1 MPCTTLSL
9 YNIWEQT
16 ASKRQWKT
24 ISPSHNNQHYVIY
37 FPPIKCY
44 ICLMPNTRL
53 SLYNI
58 WKLTTSKQQWK
69 TISPSHNNQRYVI
82 LFTSWVLYLLNAKY
96 NAVPLQQIKAN
107 KENDSI
113 QTQYFS
119 LVCEW
124 LFQQRSWKRA

>member
-1 MPCTTLSL
+1 MQNTT
-9 YNIWEQT
+9 
-16 ASKRQWKT
+16 
-24 ISPSHNNQHYVIY
+24 
-37 FPPIKCY
+37 
-44 ICLMPNTRL
+44 L

-58 WKLTTSKQQWK
+58 WKLTASKQQWK
-69 TISPSHNNQRYVI
+69 TTSPSNNNQRYVI
-82 LFTSWVLYLLNAKY
+82 LSASWVLYLFNAKY

-113 QTQYFS
+113 QTQYFP